1 MPTPTLKE
9 IKKLIKRCPKSPDS
23 STWNIHK
30 YKAVMELYGHWLS
43 DLRDK
48 DGYYELLRPLFDSN
62 NQFLGT
68 IFLDVPERGELP
80 FNLSS
85 LLECRPLT
93 IDETQWTEDQ
103 KHVVET
109 LHDCWIFAYWDGMGT
124 DEEWEILKS
133 LFSEDGGEYLGV

>member
-68 IFLDVPERGELP
+68 IVLDFPERGELP

-93 IDETQWTEDQ
+93 IDETQWTED
-103 KHVVET
+103 
-109 LHDCWIFAYWDGMGT
+109 
-124 DEEWEILKS
+124 
-133 LFSEDGGEYLGV
+133 